1 MFGGIN
7 MKNNINVNLSLGE
20 CVIIYPAIVEKFND
34 MQLDYCCGGNKNL
47 EVALKEKEIDVEK
60 FIEDVNNE
68 LDEFIFDNSS
78 YINWNERSSEKL
90 INHIV
95 NTHHIKTFELLKEIN
110 PLLLK
115 VFKVHYDHLPEVLTR
130 VHKLFGAL
138 KCELEEH
145 LIKEEKILF
154 PKIIEF
160 EKINDKVKKE
170 KLRKEIESFIGEH
183 EAAGDI
189 LKELADI
196 TDDYNAPE
204 WACTSFKLL
213 YMKMHELE
221 KDLFIHIHK
230 ENNILF
236 KRYK

>member
-1 MFGGIN
+1 

-78 YINWNERSSEKL
+78 YINWNERSSEEL

-236 KRYK
+236 KRYQ